1 VDETTFLLIRHAEST
16 WNAAGR
22 WQGQGD
28 PPLSARGRG
37 QADTLAAA
45 LADERIDA
53 LVTSD
58 LRRAA
63 ETAAALGRRLGLTP
77 VADPRLRE
85 RDVGAWTGLTEAEVR
100 ARDPE
105 VLARFRA
112 HDSDA
117 RPGGGEGDAD
127 LARRARTALASIAAS
142 REGERI
148 AIVTHLG
155 VVRSLLGEIELPNT
169 GFRVLR
175 ACELVPTLQRHRGG
189 P

>member
-1 VDETTFLLIRHAEST
+1 MDETTFLLIRHAEST

-22 WQGQGD
+22 WQGLGD
-28 PPLSARGRG
+28 PPLSARGLG
-37 QADTLAAA
+37 QVDALAAA

-63 ETAAALGRRLGLTP
+63 ETAAALGRRLNLSP

-85 RDVGAWTGLTEAEVR
+85 RDIGVWTGLTDAEIR

-105 VLARFRA
+105 ALARFRA
-112 HDSDA
+112 HDPEV

-127 LARRARTALASIAAS
+127 LALRARAALASIAAA

-155 VVRSLLGEIELPNT
+155 IVRSLLGEIDLPNT
-169 GFRVLR
+169 GVRVLR
-175 ACELVPTLQRHRGG
+175 ASELTPTLCGDVD
-189 P
+189 